1 LCEAAVK
8 RITKK
13 TVTAMKKKEPKKTVK
28 AVKLVKKK
36 KGTDSAILKIEQKA
50 MNVVGPR
57 DSAQEGAVP
66 P

>member
-1 LCEAAVK
+1 
-8 RITKK
+8 
-13 TVTAMKKKEPKKTVK
+13 MKKKEPKKTVK

-36 KGTDSAILKIEQKA
+36 KGTDSAILKIDQKA